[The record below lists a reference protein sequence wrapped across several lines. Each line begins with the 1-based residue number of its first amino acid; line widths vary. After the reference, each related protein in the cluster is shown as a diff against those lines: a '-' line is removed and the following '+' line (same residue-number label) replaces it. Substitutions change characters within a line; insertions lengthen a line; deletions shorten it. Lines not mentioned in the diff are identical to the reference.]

1 MNENEKTPVKGVQM
15 DRMDRGE
22 NGDAAQKAKV
32 IFLALAAAV
41 VILLVF
47 SFVYASKA
55 KSELKTVKQELELLK
70 TDNAKLSQ
78 WLEERTQEVE
88 KLKFALEQ
96 SKTKAK
102 IKAATKGKTTPK
114 SATKKKATKSSKA
127 SKGR

>member
-1 MNENEKTPVKGVQM
+1 MNENGNEKTPVKGVQM

-55 KSELKTVKQELELLK
+55 KSELKTAKQELELLK

-114 SATKKKATKSSKA
+114 STTKKKATKSSK
-127 SKGR
+127 GR

>member
-1 MNENEKTPVKGVQM
+1 MNENGSEKTPVKGVQM

-55 KSELKTVKQELELLK
+55 KSELKTAKQELELLK

-102 IKAATKGKTTPK
+102 IKAATKGKTTTK
-114 SATKKKATKSSKA
+114 SATKKKATKSSK
-127 SKGR
+127 RR